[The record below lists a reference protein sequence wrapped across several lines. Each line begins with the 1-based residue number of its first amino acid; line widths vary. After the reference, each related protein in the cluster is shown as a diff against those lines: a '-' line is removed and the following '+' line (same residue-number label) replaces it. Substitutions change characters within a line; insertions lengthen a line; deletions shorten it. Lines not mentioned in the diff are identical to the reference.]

1 MPQQRISFPKPNPNV
16 IPTGFFAL
24 DKQTK
29 ARGFATKE
37 WEVGVHRVVVKITTV
52 LDCAFAVMEKFATK
66 E

>member
-1 MPQQRISFPKPNPNV
+1 MHVRRVVVKTTTI
-16 IPTGFFAL
+16 L
-24 DKQTK
+24 DSAFTVMEK
-29 ARGFATKE
+29 FATKE